1 MRESRTFAERTK
13 ILASDESIKKYFFV
27 YEGSDTELIY
37 FDAINNL
44 KQDIEISP
52 LIELIPLVR
61 SFGETGWSNPK
72 KILDRVIR
80 NLEESKTGCITYET
94 LLNRIMDYFFE
105 EKLITTSKK
114 QAESIWKTLKWIC
127 EENLH
132 KLLTANVDDIESKCN
147 TIVELLQQE
156 SELINVV
163 SDIAKIIKNSGITY
177 SEGFDKICLI
187 VDRDRKSFVSKPEN
201 NQYEY
206 VLNKCKENNFGFYIT
221 NPCFEFWLLLHF
233 DQVHTI
239 DKMQLLKNEKV
250 SKKKCFAEQ
259 ELKKLLVGYEKSSYN
274 AEELVRNIDKAIV
287 NEKKFCEDP
296 EGLENKIGSNIG
308 LLIEELRK

>member
-1 MRESRTFAERTK
+1 MKR
-13 ILASDESIKKYFFV
+13 
-27 YEGSDTELIY
+27 
-37 FDAINNL
+37 
-44 KQDIEISP
+44 DIGISP

-80 NLEESKTGCITYET
+80 DVEESKTGSITYET
-94 LLNRIMDYFFE
+94 LINRIMDCFIE
-105 EKLITTSKK
+105 EKLIITSKK
-114 QAESIWKTLKWIC
+114 QADSISKTLKWIC
-127 EENLH
+127 EEKLH
-132 KLLTANVDDIESKCN
+132 KLLTESVDDIESKCK

-163 SDIAKIIKNSGITY
+163 GDIAKIIKNSGITY

-187 VDRDRKSFVSKPEN
+187 VDRDRKSFVSNPGN

-206 VLNKCKENNFGFYIT
+206 VLNKCKENNFGLYVT

-233 DQVHTI
+233 DEVHTI
-239 DKMQLLKNEKV
+239 DKPQLLKNKKI
-250 SKKKCFAEQ
+250 SKNKCFVEQ
-259 ELKKLLVGYEKSSYN
+259 ELKKLLDGYKKSSYK
-274 AEELVRNIDKAIV
+274 AEELVRKIDKAIA
-287 NEKKFCEDP
+287 NEKNFCEDL

-308 LLIEELRK
+308 VLIEELRK